1 MKQTK
6 KSKVA
11 NKKTTKVVKVKKR
24 KITSMVK
31 SVDKKIKKPT
41 KITSFKKIVK
51 NEPPKKNKKI
61 KLDIT
66 YESKKLSEIKVPRNI
81 TDKDIIVINDLNAI
95 NKEVEELPQSSKAL
109 QVRTIMAGQPS
120 VNTSL
125 TSSIFTSPQL
135 SSASGFRERA

>member
-31 SVDKKIKKPT
+31 SLDKKIKKPT

-51 NEPPKKNKKI
+51 NETPKKI
-61 KLDIT
+61 K
-66 YESKKLSEIKVPRNI
+66 N
-81 TDKDIIVINDLNAI
+81 
-95 NKEVEELPQSSKAL
+95 
-109 QVRTIMAGQPS
+109 
-120 VNTSL
+120 
-125 TSSIFTSPQL
+125 
-135 SSASGFRERA
+135 

>member
-51 NEPPKKNKKI
+51 NETPKKNKKL

-66 YESKKLSEIKVPRNI
+66 YELRSAGKGSPRREELAKLTGGSSQCPYLIDPN
-81 TDKDIIVINDLNAI
+81 TDIQMPESKDIVGKNQTLCC
-95 NKEVEELPQSSKAL
+95 
-109 QVRTIMAGQPS
+109 M
-120 VNTSL
+120 
-125 TSSIFTSPQL
+125 
-135 SSASGFRERA
+135 